1 MRIDTAG
8 LVTIWGGKWTTYR
21 RMAEDCV
28 NQAATLAE
36 LPEKACITQHLNIH
50 GFHANSDRFGHLS
63 VYGSDAAQ
71 VQELMSADPELAA
84 PLHPALPYIGAEV
97 VFAARH
103 EMAVTIEGVL
113 ARRTRALFLNAR
125 AAIKMAPRVAEL
137 MARELDRAAGW
148 QANQV
153 AAFKEIAKGYLL
165 A

>member
-1 MRIDTAG
+1 
-8 LVTIWGGKWTTYR
+8 
-21 RMAEDCV
+21 MAEDCV

-36 LPEKACITQHLNIH
+36 LPEKSCITQHLNIH

-84 PLHPALPYIGAEV
+84 PLHAALPYTGAGV

-103 EMAVTIEGVL
+103 EMAVTIEDVL

-125 AAIKMAPRVAEL
+125 AAIKIAPRAPEF
-137 MARELDRAAGW
+137 MARAPDRAAR
-148 QANQV
+148 QQPNHV
-153 AAFKEIAKGYLL
+153 AAV
-165 A
+165 